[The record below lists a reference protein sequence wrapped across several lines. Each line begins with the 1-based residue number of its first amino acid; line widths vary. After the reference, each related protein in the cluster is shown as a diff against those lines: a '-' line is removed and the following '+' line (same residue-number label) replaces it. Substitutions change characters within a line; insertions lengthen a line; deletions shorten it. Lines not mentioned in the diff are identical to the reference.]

1 MTTESIEPQSPPSA
15 IRLVLY
21 ELGLVSLYQSNV
33 DIKLLCIQRFLR
45 MFANGGST
53 LVLVSLLRELG
64 ISSTHI
70 GLLMTLTLAGD
81 VAISF
86 LLVLFAD
93 SVGRRAT
100 LGIGALLMAGS
111 GVVFA
116 LCSNYWVLLA
126 AAIFGVI
133 TPR

>member
-1 MTTESIEPQSPPSA
+1 MTTESIEPQPTRSTT
-15 IRLVLY
+15 RKVLG
-21 ELGLVSLYQSNV
+21 ELGLMSLYQSHASV
-33 DIKLLCIQRFLR
+33 KLLCTQRFVRL
-45 MFANGGST
+45 FAHGAST
-53 LVLVSLLRELG
+53 LVLVSFLRELG
-64 ISSTHI
+64 ISTTHI

-93 SVGRRAT
+93 GVGRRVT
-100 LGIGALLMAGS
+100 LAIGALLMAGS

-116 LCSNYWVLLA
+116 LCINYWLLLA

-133 TPR
+133 SPR